1 MFLNR
6 EQELKTLGALFDLKK
21 ASLAVCKGRRRIGK
35 SRLIEE
41 FGKKATKFISI
52 QGLAPRPGIT
62 KKHQL
67 EAFGIQLS
75 KDTALPQ
82 IFPETWSQAFSLLN
96 SVIGKSKTVVLL
108 DEISWMSSIVVL

>member
-6 EQELKTLGALFDLKK
+6 DQELKTLGALFDLKK
-21 ASLAVCKGRRRIGK
+21 ASLAVCMGRRRIGK

-62 KKHQL
+62 KKNHL
-67 EAFGIQLS
+67 AAFGTQLA
-75 KDTALPQ
+75 KNTALPP
-82 IFPETWSQAFSLLN
+82 IVPASWPQAFSLLN
-96 SVIGKSKTVVLL
+96 SVIGSPTVT
-108 DEISWMSSIVVL
+108 SI